1 MTVVQVPQKLDLKVI
16 KLNVVV
22 YKAKKKLAGRNMVKT
37 QHGAADSSC
46 AAVVSSKAAFSE
58 ETVSE
63 EHRNLASEWM
73 HEVVIDSEVKP
84 EVIFFILW
92 LNLKWQNIS
101 I

>member
-1 MTVVQVPQKLDLKVI
+1 
-16 KLNVVV
+16 
-22 YKAKKKLAGRNMVKT
+22 MVKT

-46 AAVVSSKAAFSE
+46 AEAVSSKAAFSE

-84 EVIFFILW
+84 EVIFYILAK
-92 LNLKWQNIS
+92 LEMAKYFHLEMRIFFA